1 MKTRAV
7 SMVLLMIVSALAG
20 CTSGDPDGDGELG
33 IDTDVLN
40 QMIEDNLQ
48 DFINNSSVT
57 VHHTIHQH
65 NNTTVVNNY
74 YQTTNEYQNT
84 TNVEGQDV
92 TNHYA
97 NNYSLGGAIGGNG
110 TGSNLY
116 LLDMEFNLYDLMP
129 ELALLDPRNDSIHY
143 TYTYYDYLTNSER
156 TDEFTIQC
164 SDYYIV
170 GSQSSN
176 NVQVPYWTDSNYY
189 WDAWVDQYNQTIANM
204 LQDAAYDNDVRQTC
218 DESYS
223 DTSNYYVHLVDLPIP
238 SGMAISKNSNYYR
251 LGFHP
256 INEVWCGSDENG
268 QWGTYSSHIHEGL
281 GYYGCHYDWNQDGYN
296 GYNSDDRWR
305 ASVFAL
311 YGELDWGLTSYEVL
325 PMWIGGDEV
334 SQLPLYVTGLEPGIQ
349 YRVVLYFEL
358 VSVTHHTE

>member
-7 SMVLLMIVSALAG
+7 SLVLLMIASALAG

-97 NNYSLGGAIGGNG
+97 NNYSYGGIGVGNG
-110 TGSNLY
+110 SASNLY

-129 ELALLDPRNDSIHY
+129 ELSLLDPRNDSIDY

-164 SDYYIV
+164 SDYYVV

-176 NVQVPYWTDSNYY
+176 NAQIPYWIDSDYY

-204 LQDAAYDNDVRQTC
+204 LQDAAYENDVRQTC

-223 DTSNYYVHLVDLPIP
+223 DTSNFYVHLVDLPIP
-238 SGMAISKNSNYYR
+238 TGMAISKSYDYYR
-251 LGFHP
+251 LAYHP
-256 INEVWCGSDENG
+256 INEIWCGVDHFDREMAHN
-268 QWGTYSSHIHEGL
+268 YHL
-281 GYYGCHYDWNQDGYN
+281 GIQSACYYDWNMN
-296 GYNSDDRWR
+296 GEVSTWSYDYYYTNY
-305 ASVFAL
+305 FHL
-311 YGELDWGLTSYEVL
+311 YGELDWGLTSYEDL
-325 PMWIGGDEV
+325 PTWIGGDEV
-334 SQLPLYVTGLEPGIQ
+334 SQMPLYVTGLQPGIQ

>member
-7 SMVLLMIVSALAG
+7 SMVLLIIASALAG

-57 VHHTIHQH
+57 VHHTVHQH

-97 NNYSLGGAIGGNG
+97 NNYSYGGIGVGNG
-110 TGSNLY
+110 SASNLY

-129 ELALLDPRNDSIHY
+129 ELSLLDPRNDSIDY

-176 NVQVPYWTDSNYY
+176 NLQVPYWADSNYY

-218 DESYS
+218 DETFNDFS
-223 DTSNYYVHLVDLPIP
+223 SNYLHLLDLPIP
-238 SGMAISKNSNYYR
+238 SGMAISKSWDYYR
-251 LGFHP
+251 LAFHP
-256 INEVWCGSDENG
+256 INQVWCGVGHS
-268 QWGTYSSHIHEGL
+268 
-281 GYYGCHYDWNQDGYN
+281 GYGSAATHPDNSNSCEYDWNMDGSLSWNEEWY
-296 GYNSDDRWR
+296 DRE
-305 ASVFAL
+305 FNL
-311 YGELDWGLTSYEVL
+311 YGELDWGLTSFSNL
-325 PMWIGGDEV
+325 PIWIGGDEV
-334 SQLPLYVTGLEPGIQ
+334 SQLPLFVRGLEPGIQ

-358 VSVTHHTE
+358 VSVTHYTE

>member
-7 SMVLLMIVSALAG
+7 SMVLLMIASALAG
-20 CTSGDPDGDGELG
+20 CTSGDPDGDGEMG

-74 YQTTNEYQNT
+74 YQTTNEYLNT

-97 NNYSLGGAIGGNG
+97 NNYSFGGSGGGNG
-110 TGSNLY
+110 SGSNLY

-129 ELALLDPRNDSIHY
+129 ELALWDPRNDSIDY

-170 GSQSSN
+170 GSQSDNSSS
-176 NVQVPYWTDSNYY
+176 VVSYWQDNDNY

-204 LQDAAYDNDVRQTC
+204 LQDAAYDYDVQQTC
-218 DESYS
+218 DENFN
-223 DTSNYYVHLVDLPIP
+223 DFSNNYLHLVDLPIP
-238 SGMAISKNSNYYR
+238 SGMAISKSYDYYR
-251 LGFHP
+251 LAFHP
-256 INEVWCGSDENG
+256 INQVWCGVEYDG
-268 QWGTYSSHIHEGL
+268 SSTGSNAYL
-281 GYYGCHYDWNQDGYN
+281 VGSSACVYDWDMDGDTNSWSSEQWYN
-296 GYNSDDRWR
+296 NEFG
-305 ASVFAL
+305 L
-311 YGELDWGLTSYEVL
+311 YGELDWGLTSFRYL
-325 PMWIGGDEV
+325 PTWIGGDEV
-334 SQLPLYVTGLEPGIQ
+334 SQLPLYVLGLQPGIQ

-358 VSVTHHTE
+358 VSVTHYTE

>member
-7 SMVLLMIVSALAG
+7 SMVLLMIASALAG
-20 CTSGDPDGDGELG
+20 CTSGDPDGDGEMG

-84 TNVEGQDV
+84 TNVEEGEIGPT
-92 TNHYA
+92 TNYYT

-110 TGSNLY
+110 SGSNLY

-129 ELALLDPRNDSIHY
+129 ELALLDPRNDSIDY

-218 DESYS
+218 DESYF
-223 DTSNYYVHLVDLPIP
+223 DTSYYYVHLVDLPIP
-238 SGMAISKNSNYYR
+238 SGMAINNQFDYYR
-251 LGFHP
+251 MVLNP
-256 INEVWCGSDENG
+256 INQQWCAVDYSNRHASYYWLNHTFNEVC
-268 QWGTYSSHIHEGL
+268 YH
-281 GYYGCHYDWNQDGYN
+281 DWDGDGYLE
-296 GYNSDDRWR
+296 YWDDEHFQVH
-305 ASVFAL
+305 AQ
-311 YGELDWGLTSYEVL
+311 LDWGLEEYSNL
-325 PMWIGGDEV
+325 PSWIGGDEV
-334 SQLPLYVTGLEPGIQ
+334 SQLPLYVRGLEPGIQ
-349 YRVVLYFEL
+349 YRVVLYFDL
-358 VSVTHHTE
+358 VSVTHYTE